1 MRKNRRVVVVAF
13 LLCAALLL
21 GVGYATLTDLLE
33 INGSAEVNQE
43 AAQKAFD
50 ADVYFK
56 SAVADNDLDEA
67 YVLTEDND
75 KAGFKL
81 HSLSGQG
88 DKAVIT
94 FTIVNTGDVNAIVT
108 PTLVSEGGNTNP
120 EYFKVSSNW
129 AGATQELPA
138 GGTIVYELTV
148 ELLKTPTNVVSGTFH
163 VQLTATSVDAAPE
176 TTTVAGE

>member
-1 MRKNRRVVVVAF
+1 MKKNRRVVVVAF

-21 GVGYATLTDLLE
+21 GVGYATLTDLLT
-33 INGSAEVNQE
+33 INGSAEVNQA
-43 AAQKAFD
+43 AAQEAFNQD
-50 ADVYFK
+50 IYFL
-56 SAVADNDLDEA
+56 SAVADKDADHA
-67 YVLTEDND
+67 YVLAEDND
-75 KAGFKL
+75 KAAFDL
-81 HSLSGQG
+81 HSLSGKG

-94 FTIVNTGDVNAIVT
+94 FTIVNTGDVNAVVT

-129 AGATQELPA
+129 AGAAQELPA
-138 GGTIVYELTV
+138 GGSVTYILTV
-148 ELLKTPTNVVSGTFH
+148 ELLKTPTDVVSGTFH